1 MTALCRRA
9 WSCSSNYSVQGGFGG
24 WLVGDGGLSVAF
36 FPFLSF
42 PFLLLH
48 SLAVVVAYFCAKR
61 WSFDLLALLHLGLL
75 GNIAGLD

>member
-1 MTALCRRA
+1 VL
-9 WSCSSNYSVQGGFGG
+9 
-24 WLVGDGGLSVAF
+24 LS
-36 FPFLSF
+36 FLSF